1 MRLDLNQH
9 QETWPSLWQEIVNLI
24 TEIADVPIALIMR
37 KKTNSMEV
45 IVTSNNDKSNPYH
58 LGDEEAFCHN
68 LYCHHV
74 IQTDSPLLIQNALKL
89 DKWKDNPD
97 IKLGMISYY
106 GLPIHLPN
114 GECFGTF
121 CILDRKER
129 NFDEKFQRLMQLLIH
144 SIESSLAMHNENN
157 KLSEELQQ
165 HEHYHALT
173 NLPTQSLGQ
182 LKYSH
187 KDALNLSILFIRNI
201 QAFDI
206 RDNLGLVD
214 AQRLTQEFYAQ
225 VKRSIPNNVEIYYI
239 SNSELILVH
248 STKSADELAG
258 ETENLACLIR
268 ELFSSPLELN
278 GKKITVPVSI
288 GCAFSYDNAHRF
300 EEVLDMATV
309 ACTQGAQSGKTFHI
323 FNPEQQKLRQH
334 HYEVTQQFPSAFAN
348 SEFYLN
354 YQPIISA
361 ETNKIVGCE
370 ALVRWNNEKLGMIYP
385 DEFIPLA
392 EKCGAMVQLGDWIL
406 DQALANL
413 KRWEVKNNPDFY
425 ISINISSTQ
434 FSQDDFSDKVK
445 EKLHKYQISPN
456 NILLEMTETAL
467 LHNQAQV
474 MKHCQELSQLGIK
487 IALDDF
493 GTGFSSLSHLHDFP
507 IDIVKI
513 DKSFIF
519 SLNTSTKSEQLVK
532 GILSL
537 GKMLDLKVVAEGVES
552 LDVCKNLQSLRCD
565 FMQGYY
571 WDRPLSPKDFE
582 SIYVKPKSNV

>member
-1 MRLDLNQH
+1 MNQQ
-9 QETWPSLWQEIVNLI
+9 QETWPSLWQEIANLI
-24 TEIADVPIALIMR
+24 AELADVPVALIMR
-37 KKTNSMEV
+37 KRDNSMEV
-45 IVTSNNDKSNPYH
+45 IVRSNNTEDNPYH
-58 LGDEEAFCHN
+58 LGDEEALCHD

-89 DKWKDNPD
+89 DKWKNNPD

-106 GLPIHLPN
+106 GLPIHLPD
-114 GECFGTF
+114 GESFGTF

-129 NFDEKFQRLMQLLIH
+129 HFDEKFQRLMQLLVN
-144 SIESSLAMHNENN
+144 SIESSLAIHSENN
-157 KLSEELQQ
+157 KLSKELQQ
-165 HEHYHALT
+165 HEHYNALT

-187 KDALNLSILFIRNI
+187 KNALNLSILFIRNI

-214 AQRLTQEFYAQ
+214 AQRLAQEFYSQ
-225 VKRSIPNNVEIYYI
+225 VKLCVPNGVEIYYI

-248 STKSADELAG
+248 STSSPDTLAG
-258 ETENLACLIR
+258 ETETLACLLR
-268 ELFSSPLELN
+268 ELFSSPLELD

-288 GCAFSYDNAHRF
+288 GCAFSYNNEHRF

-309 ACTQGAQSGKTFHI
+309 ACTQGSQSGKTFHI

-334 HYEVTQQFPSAFAN
+334 HYEVTQQFPNAFVN

-354 YQPIISA
+354 FQPIISA
-361 ETNKIVGCE
+361 KTNKIVGCE
-370 ALVRWNNEKLGMIYP
+370 ALVRWNNAQLGMVYP

-392 EKCGAMVQLGDWIL
+392 EKCGAMAQLGDWIL
-406 DQALANL
+406 DQALSDL
-413 KRWEVKNNPDFY
+413 KRWAIDHNPDFY

-434 FSQDDFSDKVK
+434 FNQDDFTDKVK
-445 EKLHKYQISPN
+445 AKLQQYQISPN

-467 LHNQAQV
+467 LHNQKQV

-519 SLNTSTKSEQLVK
+519 SLNTSKKSEQLVK

-552 LDVCKNLQSLRCD
+552 LDVCQNLKSLRCD

-571 WDRPLSPKDFE
+571 WDRPLSSEDFE
-582 SIYVKPKSNV
+582 STYINRND